1 MPVGSLV
8 TGFREGISDGG
19 ELIEVYPKSGR
30 VANLPG
36 SFWVDDRIPKLILSL
51 VLVDLNGPESSLA

>member
-1 MPVGSLV
+1 
-8 TGFREGISDGG
+8 
-19 ELIEVYPKSGR
+19 
-30 VANLPG
+30 LPD